1 VQAGVA
7 QVLAEGTV
15 AAGGG
20 EVVVGGESWV
30 GGVGYEAVV
39 EGEGG
44 VSPFFYLFFWVFVL
58 IERRTRSGSLP

>member
-1 VQAGVA
+1 MQAGVA

-44 VSPFFYLFFWVFVL
+44 VSPFF
-58 IERRTRSGSLP
+58 